1 MADTFQEWIG
11 RQQEASDEVSLAA
24 IKRLAALL
32 DVPPK
37 PYRRGDA
44 IPKGWYV
51 VLFTPEERQS
61 LLGPDGHLEKGQ
73 FIPPVAL
80 PRRMFAGRR
89 VGFHDALRIGDE
101 VNRLSRIARI
111 EPKQGR
117 SGKMCFVT
125 VRHEISGPRG
135 LAVVEE
141 HDIVYREEPKPGAPK
156 TATAPAP
163 AAGSAEWTRSI
174 VPDNVLLFRYSAATF
189 NSHRI
194 HYDADYVRDKEGYP
208 DLVVNGGLMTL
219 LLWELATSKS
229 GRELKSSSSRN
240 LKPLFV
246 NRPITVC
253 GAPVAAENKA
263 RMWALDAEGDL
274 AIEAELELEPG

>member
-1 MADTFQEWIG
+1 MADMLQEWIG

-32 DVPPK
+32 DVPPR
-37 PYRRGDA
+37 PYKRGDT

-61 LLGPDGHLEKGQ
+61 LLGPDGHPEKGL

-141 HDIVYREEPKPGAPK
+141 HDIVYREEPKPGTPK

-194 HYDADYVRDKEGYP
+194 HYDIDYVRNTEGYP

-219 LLWELATSKS
+219 LLWDLATSKS

-240 LKPLFV
+240 LKALFV

-253 GAPVAAENKA
+253 GTPVATENKV

>member
-1 MADTFQEWIG
+1 MADMLQEWIG
-11 RQQEASDEVSLAA
+11 RQQQASDEVSLAA

-32 DVPPK
+32 DVPPR
-37 PYRRGDA
+37 PYKRGDT

-61 LLGPDGHLEKGQ
+61 LLGPDGHPEKGQ

-101 VNRLSRIARI
+101 VSRLSRIARI

-156 TATAPAP
+156 PQAAPAP
-163 AAGSAEWTRSI
+163 GAGSAEWTRSI

-194 HYDADYVRDKEGYP
+194 HYDIDYVRNTEGYP

-219 LLWELATSKS
+219 LLWDLATSKS

-240 LKPLFV
+240 LKALFV

-253 GAPVAAENKA
+253 GMPVATENKA

>member
-1 MADTFQEWIG
+1 MADTLHEWIG
-11 RQQEASDEVSLAA
+11 RQQQASDEVSLAA

-32 DVPPK
+32 DVPLR

-44 IPKGWYV
+44 IPRGWYV
-51 VLFTPEERQS
+51 VLFTPEDRQS
-61 LLGPDGHLEKGQ
+61 LLGPDGHPHKGQ
-73 FIPPVAL
+73 FIPPVPL

-89 VGFHDALRIGDE
+89 VEFHDVLRIGDE

-141 HDIVYREEPKPGAPK
+141 HDIVYREEPKPRAPK
-156 TATAPAP
+156 PEAAPAP
-163 AAGSAEWTRSI
+163 GADSAQWTRSI
-174 VPDNVLLFRYSAATF
+174 VPDSVLLFRYSAVTF

-208 DLVVNGGLMTL
+208 DLVMNGGLMTL

-229 GRELKSSSSRN
+229 GRELRSSSSRN
-240 LKPLFV
+240 VKALFV

-253 GAPVAAENKA
+253 GKLLAAENKA

-274 AIEAELELEPG
+274 AIEAELEFEPR

>member
-1 MADTFQEWIG
+1 MADMLQEWIG
-11 RQQEASDEVSLAA
+11 RQQQASDEVSLAA
-24 IKRLAALL
+24 IRRLAALL
-32 DVPPK
+32 DVPPR
-37 PYRRGDA
+37 PYKRGDT

-61 LLGPDGHLEKGQ
+61 LLGPDGHPEKGQ

-156 TATAPAP
+156 PQAAPAP
-163 AAGSAEWTRSI
+163 GAGSAEWTRAI
-174 VPDNVLLFRYSAATF
+174 VPDSVLLFRYSAATF

-194 HYDADYVRDKEGYP
+194 HYDIDYVRNTEGYP

-219 LLWELATSKS
+219 LLWDLATSES

-240 LKPLFV
+240 LKALFV

-253 GAPVAAENKA
+253 GMPVAAENKA

>member
-1 MADTFQEWIG
+1 MADTLQEWIG
-11 RQQEASDEVSLAA
+11 RQQQASDEVSLAA

-32 DVPPK
+32 DVPLR

-61 LLGPDGHLEKGQ
+61 LLGPDGHPHKGQ
-73 FIPPVAL
+73 FIPPVSL

-89 VGFHDALRIGDE
+89 VEFHDVLRIGDE

-156 TATAPAP
+156 ALAS
-163 AAGSAEWTRSI
+163 GCRTR
-174 VPDNVLLFRYSAATF
+174 TQ
-189 NSHRI
+189 
-194 HYDADYVRDKEGYP
+194 
-208 DLVVNGGLMTL
+208 
-219 LLWELATSKS
+219 
-229 GRELKSSSSRN
+229 
-240 LKPLFV
+240 
-246 NRPITVC
+246 
-253 GAPVAAENKA
+253 
-263 RMWALDAEGDL
+263 
-274 AIEAELELEPG
+274 

>member
-1 MADTFQEWIG
+1 MADTLHEWIG
-11 RQQEASDEVSLAA
+11 RQQQASDEVSLAA

-32 DVPPK
+32 DVPVRPF
-37 PYRRGDA
+37 RRGDA

-61 LLGPDGHLEKGQ
+61 LLGPDGHPHKGQ
-73 FIPPVAL
+73 FIPPVPL

-89 VGFHDALRIGDE
+89 VEFHDVLRIGDE

-117 SGKMCFVT
+117 SGKMYFVT

-141 HDIVYREEPKPGAPK
+141 HDIVYREEPKPRAPK
-156 TATAPAP
+156 PEATPAP
-163 AAGSAEWTRSI
+163 GADSAQWTRSI
-174 VPDNVLLFRYSAATF
+174 VPDSVLLFRYSAVTF

-208 DLVVNGGLMTL
+208 DLVMNGGLMTL

-229 GRELKSSSSRN
+229 GRELRSSSSRN
-240 LKPLFV
+240 VKALFV

-253 GAPVAAENKA
+253 GKPLAAENKA
-263 RMWALDAEGDL
+263 RIWALDAEGDL
-274 AIEAELELEPG
+274 AIEAELEFEPR